1 MYKIYFYKGMD
12 YKNMKAEDEQN
23 MKKFKRENR
32 LGLDEEALIIR
43 LYEKNYDQMMG
54 FALKTLRSTAMAEDI
69 VQDTFYEAVR
79 KAKLLAAHPNP
90 GGWLMETEKYK
101 ILELRRREQRRV
113 YQDFETCQNDFIII
127 EKQYNNAE
135 LNILLE
141 SALDVRERMLFRM
154 YFLEG
159 YSAKEIARL
168 ENVSE
173 NTLKVRMY
181 RLKKKFLEK
190 TNIVI

>member
-1 MYKIYFYKGMD
+1 
-12 YKNMKAEDEQN
+12 MKAEDEQN